1 MELIQMDVKIAFLH
15 GDLEEDG
22 YMVHPKGFEIKLEKP
37 TRVELVCRLQNALYG
52 RSRQWCQKFDKYM
65 QSQVY
70 VRSQEDHCLYNQK
83 LSNGSFI
90 ILILYVDDM
99 LIAEKFI
106 IEIKNLKESLS
117 KQFYMKDLGDA
128 NHFLD
133 MRIKRDRQYGMLEL
147 SQEKYVHKP
156 RSTRPQSRKSSPFQL
171 YSSSPISTVSYLFLS
186 LFSGGLD
193 PGDRFGCLKEGYER
207 MQFFST
213 VAPADYEKRNYA
225 KDVSQYTD
233 VLYTLNDA
241 NRPFLL
247 RDVYD
252 DMILDGIQPKSDTF
266 VPLLVGCLKGSR
278 LQDAFYFYDEM
289 KLMGYVPDDLAF
301 NCLVATC
308 GRCRQ
313 QRRAFQVV
321 EEMKDF
327 NMRPKMKTLTAL
339 LGACGSAGMP
349 KEAAG
354 VVQRIT
360 ESGLTL
366 NQFCYAALIAAEKNQ
381 LVKRGDPFEK
391 IMEILNQARSWLDMS
406 RGVRDR
412 PDIVDEIDE
421 YIYCLPTVDFVRGRG
436 NLVDRKL
443 TVYHAALSACADLK
457 STAVSDCRFCVLII
471 LKKKMLD
478 LPFASFYFAPALF
491 FFQECNLLELIVS
504 TA

>member
-1 MELIQMDVKIAFLH
+1 M
-15 GDLEEDG
+15 
-22 YMVHPKGFEIKLEKP
+22 
-37 TRVELVCRLQNALYG
+37 TSCTSLY
-52 RSRQWCQKFDKYM
+52 
-65 QSQVY
+65 
-70 VRSQEDHCLYNQK
+70 
-83 LSNGSFI
+83 
-90 ILILYVDDM
+90 
-99 LIAEKFI
+99 
-106 IEIKNLKESLS
+106 IE
-117 KQFYMKDLGDA
+117 
-128 NHFLD
+128 
-133 MRIKRDRQYGMLEL
+133 
-147 SQEKYVHKP
+147 
-156 RSTRPQSRKSSPFQL
+156 
-171 YSSSPISTVSYLFLS
+171 
-186 LFSGGLD
+186 GGLD
-193 PGDRFGCLKEGYER
+193 PRDRFGCLKEGYER

-457 STAVSDCRFCVLII
+457 STAALRSVVEMLKQDGYQPDMFCVTQILRCHIACKEFGVAMKALNGYLNSGRPARSELFAVLIMESMNGFSRDGMETAKLLLQEM
-471 LKKKMLD
+471 LKRRLPMINKFHAD
-478 LPFASFYFAPALF
+478 LLALAA
-491 FFQECNLLELIVS
+491 QEPGGDYSVANLLFDLMQKRQVS
-504 TA
+504 LPRRVVDSYLRGLLRREVPEDDPRLAQVREFLKRPAGRTRSDRRQLEPAERGASKRQLEA